1 MDSSNAAGVDWST
14 LTGYD
19 SMVDTNTDGDLLD
32 KEVFL
37 QMLVTQLQNQD
48 PLSPMENQEFT
59 AQLASLTQVEQ
70 LRYANSNLETLQLYQ
85 SSINNAQSVSMI
97 GKNVKAMGD
106 SIELGDGDAN
116 LSFHLDSDASKVEIS
131 IFGPEGNL
139 VQTIE
144 KTSIDEGLNHV
155 SWDGKDINGSPA
167 QEDTY
172 SFSVT
177 AEDSEGGHVEAVTLI
192 SGVVKGVLFENGV
205 PMLDIDGQKVSIG
218 DIYEVNNE

>member
-1 MDSSNAAGVDWST
+1 MDSSNATGVDWST

-19 SMVDTNTDGDLLD
+19 DTVDTNKGGDLLD

-37 QMLVTQLQNQD
+37 EMLITQLQNQD

-59 AQLASLTQVEQ
+59 DQLASLTQVEQ
-70 LRYANSNLETLQLYQ
+70 LRYANTNLETLQLYQ

-97 GKNVKAMGD
+97 GKHVKAMGD
-106 SIELGDGDAN
+106 SFEVGDDEAN
-116 LSFHLDSDASKVEIS
+116 LSFHLDRDASKVEVS

-144 KTSIDEGLNHV
+144 KTSMDEGLNKV
-155 SWDGKDINGSPA
+155 SWNGKDINGSPA
-167 QEDTY
+167 QEGEYT
-172 SFSVT
+172 FTVT
-177 AEDSEGGHVEAVTLI
+177 AEDSEGGNVEAVTLI
-192 SGVVKGVLFENGV
+192 TGIVQSVLFENGV